1 MEFRKGG
8 MSGNR
13 VIIFFTDFVFSC
25 DEVFFVSVFQSQ
37 VEKQRF
43 GESYWNCDRVI
54 EQKGACSAFLGFK
67 L

>member
-25 DEVFFVSVFQSQ
+25 DEVFFTSVFQSQ

-43 GESYWNCDRVI
+43 GESY
-54 EQKGACSAFLGFK
+54 
-67 L
+67 

>member
-8 MSGNR
+8 MSSNR

-25 DEVFFVSVFQSQ
+25 DEVFFISVFQSQ

-43 GESYWNCDRVI
+43 GESY
-54 EQKGACSAFLGFK
+54 
-67 L
+67 